1 MRRPA
6 ASRAGSSQVGGAQ
19 VWDAQDVPAQVGG
32 AQDVPAQDG
41 STQVDDTLVS
51 GDRREAALR
60 RAVRALT
67 YGPRRRNCLPSPGAG
82 ATKSGSR
89 SAVPAIVITLHAI
102 LGWRWTIADL
112 VVFAMFLCV
121 SPSAS
126 RHAITGRARC
136 VSHGAPYQDRLCR
149 GVPCVATRRAAAHLL
164 DGPGAARAERVRL
177 WCPAGSLAADFEL
190 AADILAAACWARE
203 IRCRR

>member
-1 MRRPA
+1 MTPQVGGA
-6 ASRAGSSQVGGAQ
+6 QASRQQGGSSQVGGAQASRQQGGSSQVGGAQASRQQGGSSQVGGAQ

-67 YGPRRRNCLPSPGAG
+67 YGPRRPQLP
-82 ATKSGSR
+82 
-89 SAVPAIVITLHAI
+89 AVAWRWRYEVGVAIAIPAIVITLHAI

-121 SPSAS
+121 SPSDN
-126 RHAITGRARC
+126 
-136 VSHGAPYQDRLCR
+136 VRLP
-149 GVPCVATRRAAAHLL
+149 GVPAA
-164 DGPGAARAERVRL
+164 
-177 WCPAGSLAADFEL
+177 
-190 AADILAAACWARE
+190 
-203 IRCRR
+203 